1 MRPFQGA
8 PFNFFVIS
16 IVSEDIVSHL
26 LTVDKVSKH
35 FAGLIAVNEVSMTLK
50 TGEIVGLIGPNGS
63 GKTTLVNLLTGLLE
77 ETSGSIHI
85 DEVDVT
91 NFPAHKVAKAGLA
104 RTYQT
109 IRLFKNLEV
118 IENVEVALVSVGQS
132 RRKSASI
139 AAEILEE
146 VDLLD
151 QKDRLAGALTFAAQR
166 RLELARAL
174 ALSPKFLLLDEP
186 AAGLN
191 EEETEDLLNLLRPLP
206 KRRNL
211 GILIIEH
218 DMSLMMNLCDRLH
231 VLNYGK
237 TIAEGLP
244 AEIREN
250 PDVVTAYLGGESTCE
265 F

>member
-1 MRPFQGA
+1 M
-8 PFNFFVIS
+8 
-16 IVSEDIVSHL
+16 SHL
-26 LTVDKVSKH
+26 LQVDKLSKS
-35 FAGLIAVNEVSMTLK
+35 FAGLVAVNEVSMSLK

-63 GKTTLVNLLTGLLE
+63 GKTTFVNLITGLLE
-77 ETSGSIHI
+77 ESSGTVHI
-85 DEVDVT
+85 DDIDVT
-91 NFPAHKVAKAGLA
+91 HFPAHKVAQSGLA

-118 IENVEVALVSVGQS
+118 IENVELALVTTGHS
-132 RRKSASI
+132 RKKAAQI
-139 AAEILEE
+139 AHEILEE
-146 VDLLD
+146 VELLD

-191 EEETEDLLNLLRPLP
+191 EEESQELLALLRPLP
-206 KRRNL
+206 AKRNL

-218 DMSLMMNLCDRLH
+218 DMALMMNLCDRLH

-237 TIAEGLP
+237 TIAEGTP
-244 AEIREN
+244 DEIREN
-250 PDVVTAYLGGESTCE
+250 PEVVTAYLGGESTCE

>member
-1 MRPFQGA
+1 M
-8 PFNFFVIS
+8 
-16 IVSEDIVSHL
+16 SHL
-26 LTVDKVSKH
+26 LQVDKLSKS
-35 FAGLIAVNEVSMTLK
+35 FAGLVAVNEVSMSLK

-63 GKTTLVNLLTGLLE
+63 GKTTFVNLITGLLE
-77 ETSGSIHI
+77 ESSGTVHI
-85 DEVDVT
+85 DDIDVT
-91 NFPAHKVAKAGLA
+91 HFPAHKVAKSGLA

-118 IENVEVALVSVGQS
+118 IENVELALVTTGHS
-132 RRKSASI
+132 RKKAAQI
-139 AAEILEE
+139 AHEILEE
-146 VDLLD
+146 VELLD

-191 EEETEDLLNLLRPLP
+191 EEESQELLALLRPLP
-206 KRRNL
+206 AKRNL

-218 DMSLMMNLCDRLH
+218 DMALMMNLCDRLH

-237 TIAEGLP
+237 TIAEGTP
-244 AEIREN
+244 DEIREN
-250 PDVVTAYLGGESTCE
+250 PEVVTAYLGGESTCE